1 MDLLNYISFNK
12 GCYIG
17 QELTARTKF
26 KGLVRKRLVPFLVSE
41 HGDAP
46 ATGKA
51 QAFESLSPIVRN
63 SAFSQL
69 IKHTELNSG
78 VEVGMKVF
86 KRIEGDVTAQHY
98 LENEQAIGEIV
109 ATELTGRLGVAMIN
123 LESLFSY
130 EKGNFAVISVP
141 KTPEGAEATENES
154 KAHVASEKVS
164 FVSTFKPSWFQGLD
178 EKTNLPVDA

>member
-26 KGLVRKRLVPFLVSE
+26 KGLVRKRLVPFLASQ
-41 HGDAP
+41 HGDTP
-46 ATGKA
+46 ATGTP
-51 QAFESLSPIVRN
+51 QAFEPLSPIVRDN
-63 SAFSQL
+63 AFSQL
-69 IKHTELNSG
+69 ITHTEFDSG
-78 VEVGMKVF
+78 VEVGMKLF
-86 KRIEGDVTAQHY
+86 KRIDGDVTAQHY
-98 LENEQAIGEIV
+98 LDNEQAIGEIV

-130 EKGNFAVISVP
+130 DKGNFAVISVP
-141 KTPEGAEATENES
+141 KAPEGGEGTESES
-154 KAHVASEKVS
+154 KPRVLSEKVG